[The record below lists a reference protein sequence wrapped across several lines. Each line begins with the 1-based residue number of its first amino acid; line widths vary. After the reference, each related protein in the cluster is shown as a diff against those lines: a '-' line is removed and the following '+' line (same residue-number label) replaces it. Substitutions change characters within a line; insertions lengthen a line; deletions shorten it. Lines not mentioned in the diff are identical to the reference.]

1 MRRNESFC
9 ADLQIF
15 YILLNTFYRE
25 SGYGFITPQGRMK
38 TDSVTVKSKVEPL
51 SAPFPAGVRHN
62 RRIGKMKRKKAAS
75 LGVVICT
82 LSMALSGCQDS
93 ARTEEEIVIPKQE
106 EVENREA
113 DDLPQG
119 GGDREIGQTGQAGG
133 ENAGENATAGAIAEQ
148 VQAPEHYRWE
158 NSEEMVSV
166 KVDAPIIL
174 PQGEGFKTWR
184 VQSRAFTQEDYDRV
198 SKVLLNGA
206 GLWNRDEK
214 LMESSHGFT
223 AAEIND
229 RIAELE
235 ARKAEYA
242 AQGYGGKAMDGSKEQ
257 SLDERIEEWEKL
269 RENAPDDI
277 AVVAVPAVVSY
288 RENTEYTEENTLFGT
303 ATVEDRDFN
312 VFLDNNLRADWRW
325 IQFEI
330 RSDEA
335 NSNFINVADDESPA
349 AQGLPKEEIRG
360 MAGDAMAAMGLT
372 DFAVA
377 GEEIFS
383 SFSGDELSLSQTAS
397 VDQVGYGI
405 YFTRVLEGIP
415 VTYTHAMG
423 ATMEEDMDVSWPY
436 ESICLIYTKEGF
448 ANFQWIDP
456 YQIEKESDEYVFLLP
471 WPEVQGIF
479 EEMLTKKYRDYFA
492 DSKDVSVSFEINEVR
507 LGYMRVIEKGNVTEG
522 KMVPVWDFF
531 GKETISY
538 PDASEPYVIDGPY
551 ESWLTINAM
560 DGTIIDR
567 ELGY

>member
-1 MRRNESFC
+1 
-9 ADLQIF
+9 
-15 YILLNTFYRE
+15 
-25 SGYGFITPQGRMK
+25 
-38 TDSVTVKSKVEPL
+38 
-51 SAPFPAGVRHN
+51 
-62 RRIGKMKRKKAAS
+62 
-75 LGVVICT
+75 
-82 LSMALSGCQDS
+82 
-93 ARTEEEIVIPKQE
+93 
-106 EVENREA
+106 
-113 DDLPQG
+113 
-119 GGDREIGQTGQAGG
+119 
-133 ENAGENATAGAIAEQ
+133 
-148 VQAPEHYRWE
+148 
-158 NSEEMVSV
+158 
-166 KVDAPIIL
+166 
-174 PQGEGFKTWR
+174 
-184 VQSRAFTQEDYDRV
+184 
-198 SKVLLNGA
+198 
-206 GLWNRDEK
+206 
-214 LMESSHGFT
+214 
-223 AAEIND
+223 
-229 RIAELE
+229 
-235 ARKAEYA
+235 
-242 AQGYGGKAMDGSKEQ
+242 
-257 SLDERIEEWEKL
+257 
-269 RENAPDDI
+269 
-277 AVVAVPAVVSY
+277 
-288 RENTEYTEENTLFGT
+288 
-303 ATVEDRDFN
+303 
-312 VFLDNNLRADWRW
+312 
-325 IQFEI
+325 
-330 RSDEA
+330 
-335 NSNFINVADDESPA
+335 
-349 AQGLPKEEIRG
+349 
-360 MAGDAMAAMGLT
+360 MGLT

-405 YFTRVLEGIP
+405 YFTRILEGIP

-522 KMVPVWDFF
+522 EMVPVWDFF